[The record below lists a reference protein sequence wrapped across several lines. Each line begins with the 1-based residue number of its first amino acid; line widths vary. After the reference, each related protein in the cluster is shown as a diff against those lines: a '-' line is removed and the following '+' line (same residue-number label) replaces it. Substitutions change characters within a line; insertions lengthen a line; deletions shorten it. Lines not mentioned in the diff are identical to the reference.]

1 MWMLKTVFFFFII
14 YRGNIFSL
22 EFSIYICVM
31 KSKSVKHTLHKMA
44 KASQREQ
51 AMEDG
56 FYDGRFRPRVV
67 TPKPHKSLKHK
78 GRRFDED

>member
-1 MWMLKTVFFFFII
+1 
-14 YRGNIFSL
+14 
-22 EFSIYICVM
+22 M